1 MLINKLGECW
11 QVRHLPDY
19 SLLYRG
25 MVLEAIKKISIG
37 AALVLNRAITY

>member
-1 MLINKLGECW
+1 MLINKLDGYW

-19 SLLYRG
+19 SLLYLG
-25 MVLEAIKKISIG
+25 VVLEAIKKISIG